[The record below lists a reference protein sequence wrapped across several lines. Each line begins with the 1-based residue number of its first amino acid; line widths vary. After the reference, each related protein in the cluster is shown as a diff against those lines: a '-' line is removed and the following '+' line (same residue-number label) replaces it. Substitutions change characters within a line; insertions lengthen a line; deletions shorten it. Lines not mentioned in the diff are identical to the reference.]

1 MQSNV
6 RPLRLLLAPAVIA
19 AAALAFAAIGS
30 SAAAPRGCPSFG
42 SQAEAQEYFIEAGGT
57 IDHGVGSL
65 DPDHDGVAC
74 EGSPGPYRGYATLGY
89 NKKRDFFYG
98 TVSMPPNPA
107 GGEFP
112 CMIGNR
118 HFPDAARRLNI
129 YKVNGDGEK
138 AIFNQFGLGAEA
150 QPSTGRLI
158 WRADRKT
165 VIPGL
170 YFAEFE
176 EKARTSASGGTECPA
191 FRSPVVRLP

>member
-6 RPLRLLLAPAVIA
+6 RPSPLALVLTLVAVA
-19 AAALAFAAIGS
+19 VLAFAATAS
-30 SAAAPRGCPSFG
+30 SAAATRGCASFK
-42 SQAEAQEYFIEAGGT
+42 SQAQAQVYFIEEGGT
-57 IDHGVGSL
+57 IEHGVGLL

-74 EGSPGPYRGYATLGY
+74 EGSPGPFRGYATLGY

-98 TVSMPPNPA
+98 TVSMPPSPT

-118 HFPDAARRLNI
+118 HFPDAPRRLNV
-129 YKVNGDGEK
+129 YKVNGDGDK

-150 QPSTGRLI
+150 DPSSGRLI

-165 VIPGL
+165 VIPGN

-176 EKARTSASGGTECPA
+176 EKARTTAYGGTECPA
-191 FRSPVVRLP
+191 FRSPIVSLP